1 MIVRFDNKALQQTIE
16 RRNEPIGVDGDPPS
30 LRKGGI
36 SETFAIVREA
46 RKNMDEASQH
56 SGTEDKTKI
65 NRETIQEEEEKETRP
80 PAADRNGIK
89 G

>member
-46 RKNMDEASQH
+46 KKNMDEGGQN
-56 SGTEDKTKI
+56 SGPEDKTKL
-65 NRETIQEEEEKETRP
+65 NRDTIQEEEEKETVS
-80 PAADRNGIK
+80 DRNGIK
-89 G
+89 